1 LKIIKLLQNSVH
13 VPSVQVEPLKESSI
27 TLEGTLLNS
36 ESKDLSDSQPGSELE
51 EGISSFDHN
60 FSDGDKANKDWSD
73 SVDNCLH
80 TGRDCDDDHISGQ
93 RVLKYG

>member
-1 LKIIKLLQNSVH
+1 MIL
-13 VPSVQVEPLKESSI
+13 SI
-27 TLEGTLLNS
+27 LWTGTLLGS
-36 ESKDLSDSQPGSELE
+36 ESKNLTDLQPGSELE

-60 FSDGDKANKDWSD
+60 FPDSDKANKDWAD
-73 SVDNCLH
+73 SVENCLH